1 MRGTYKILPRVSDLP
16 LIPAGQ
22 SQRQQRL
29 PSTETWAKSRRVP
42 WCKHQT
48 LFMTESRS
56 IKTIA
61 AALERGSR
69 SAVEIVGE
77 CIAAAE
83 RTNPSLRSFITVTA
97 EHALVQAAKADAR
110 RRAGRV
116 LGPLDGIP
124 YAAKDM
130 FETRGIRTTGGS
142 RVLEN
147 NFPNRSAATI
157 CMLDAA
163 GAALIG
169 KTNLHEFAYGAT
181 GENRWAGTVVN
192 PHDETRLAGGSS
204 SGSAAAVAAGIVPF
218 ALGTDTGGSVRV
230 PAALCGIAG
239 YKPSYGLIS
248 LDGVIPYCW
257 SLDHAGVLATS
268 VEDLELVV
276 RQIAKLPLAKIPR
289 ASLRVAL
296 VEGCEQKC
304 ELAVRDAF
312 LATKEHM
319 RRSGTTFGAI
329 ELPDQGEARTVSLV
343 VQLAETVA
351 YHGRNL
357 ASAGDRFGADMR
369 GGMVL
374 GQLLSAEKYIH
385 CKRLMGTYRQAFV
398 QIMQTFDV
406 LLTPACPITAPQVG
420 TVEVDIAEQTTP
432 IGNALTLF
440 TSFFNLVGAPALV
453 LPVASSSRGLPVAV
467 QIVGA
472 PGSDAQLFEIAL
484 MIENLC
490 KKARA

>member
-1 MRGTYKILPRVSDLP
+1 
-16 LIPAGQ
+16 
-22 SQRQQRL
+22 
-29 PSTETWAKSRRVP
+29 
-42 WCKHQT
+42 
-48 LFMTESRS
+48 MTKSRS
-56 IKTIA
+56 IKSIA
-61 AALERGSR
+61 TALEDGSQ
-69 SAVEIVGE
+69 SAVEIVGD

-83 RTNPSLRSFITVTA
+83 RTNPSLRSFITVA
-97 EHALVQAAKADAR
+97 ADHALLQARKADAR

-130 FETRGIRTTGGS
+130 FQTRGIRTTGGS

-147 NFPNRSAATI
+147 NVPGRSAAAI
-157 CMLDAA
+157 CLLDAA

-276 RQIAKLPLAKIPR
+276 RQLAKLPPTTTPGAP
-289 ASLRVAL
+289 LRVAL
-296 VEGCEQKC
+296 VEGCEDKC
-304 ELAVRDAF
+304 EASVRDAY

-319 RRSGTTFGAI
+319 RRSGATFDAI
-329 ELPDQGEARTVSLV
+329 ELPDQSEARTVSLAI
-343 VQLAETVA
+343 QLAETVA
-351 YHGRNL
+351 YHGPNL
-357 ASAGDRFGADMR
+357 ANAGDRFGADIR
-369 GGMVL
+369 GGMLL
-374 GQLLSAEKYIH
+374 GQLLSAEKYIQ
-385 CKRLMGTYRQAFV
+385 CKRLLGTYRREFAQTAR
-398 QIMQTFDV
+398 TFDV
-406 LLTPACPITAPQVG
+406 LLTPACPTTAPQVG
-420 TVEVDIAEQTTP
+420 TVEVDIAGQTIP

-453 LPVASSSRGLPVAV
+453 LPVTSPSRGLPVAV

-472 PGSDAQLFEIAL
+472 PGSDARLFEIAL
-484 MIENLC
+484 MIEMYARSPDPDC
-490 KKARA
+490 GKAVRSSSPAR

>member
-1 MRGTYKILPRVSDLP
+1 M
-16 LIPAGQ
+16 
-22 SQRQQRL
+22 
-29 PSTETWAKSRRVP
+29 
-42 WCKHQT
+42 
-48 LFMTESRS
+48 
-56 IKTIA
+56 
-61 AALERGSR
+61 AALESGNR
-69 SAVEIVGE
+69 SAVDIVRE

-83 RTNPSLRSFITVTA
+83 RTNPSLRSFITVAA
-97 EHALVQAAKADAR
+97 EHAQNQAVKSDAR

-147 NFPNRSAATI
+147 NVPDSSAAAI

-169 KTNLHEFAYGAT
+169 KTNLHEFGYGAT

-276 RQIAKLPLAKIPR
+276 RHIAKLPPATQPG
-289 ASLRVAL
+289 AAPRVAL
-296 VEGCEQKC
+296 VEGCEDNC
-304 ELAVRDAF
+304 EAPVRDAF
-312 LATKEHM
+312 LATKAHM
-319 RRSGTTFGAI
+319 RRLGATFGAI
-329 ELPDQGEARTVSLV
+329 ELPDQSEARTVSLTI
-343 VQLAETVA
+343 QLAESLT
-351 YHGRNL
+351 YHGPNL
-357 ASAGDRFGADMR
+357 ARARDRFGADMLC
-369 GGMVL
+369 GMVL
-374 GQLLSAEKYIH
+374 GQFLSAESYIQ
-385 CKRLMGTYRQAFV
+385 CKRMLGTYRRAFA
-398 QIMQTFDV
+398 QTMQTFDV

-420 TVEVDIAEQTTP
+420 TVGVEIAGQTIP
-432 IGNALTLF
+432 LGNSLTLF
-440 TSFFNLVGAPALV
+440 TSFFNLIGAPALV
-453 LPVASSSRGLPVAV
+453 LPVASPSGGLPVAV
-467 QIVGA
+467 QIVGL
-472 PGSDAQLFEIAL
+472 PGSDAQLFGIAL
-484 MIENLC
+484 MLENLC
-490 KKARA
+490 KACKS

>member
-1 MRGTYKILPRVSDLP
+1 MIK
-16 LIPAGQ
+16 A
-22 SQRQQRL
+22 
-29 PSTETWAKSRRVP
+29 
-42 WCKHQT
+42 
-48 LFMTESRS
+48 RS
-56 IKTIA
+56 IKNIA
-61 AALERGSR
+61 AALESGSR
-69 SAVEIVGE
+69 SAIEIVGD

-83 RTNPSLRSFITVTA
+83 RTNPWLRSFITIAA
-97 EHALVQAAKADAR
+97 EHALVQAEEADAR
-110 RRAGRV
+110 RRAGHV
-116 LGPLDGIP
+116 LGILDGIP

-147 NFPNRSAATI
+147 NVPDTSAAAI

-239 YKPSYGLIS
+239 YKPTYGLIS

-268 VEDLELVV
+268 IEDLELVV
-276 RQIAKLPLAKIPR
+276 RQIAKLPPARRPGV
-289 ASLRVAL
+289 SLRIAL
-296 VEGCEQKC
+296 VEGYEQKC
-304 ELAVRDAF
+304 EATVRDAF
-312 LATKEHM
+312 LATKEHLK
-319 RRSGTTFGAI
+319 RSGAIFGMI
-329 ELPDQGEARTVSLV
+329 ELPDQSEARTVALLL
-343 VQLAETVA
+343 QLAETVT
-351 YHGRNL
+351 YHSPNFAGG
-357 ASAGDRFGADMR
+357 GDRYGADMR
-369 GGMVL
+369 DGMTL
-374 GQLLSAEKYIH
+374 GQLLSAETYIR
-385 CKRLMGTYRQAFV
+385 CKRLVRAYKRAFA
-398 QIMQTFDV
+398 QTMQTFD
-406 LLTPACPITAPQVG
+406 LILTPACPITAPQVG
-420 TVEVDIAEQTTP
+420 TVEVDIAGQTIPT
-432 IGNALTLF
+432 GNALTLF

-453 LPVASSSRGLPVAV
+453 LPVALPSRGLPVAV

-484 MIENLC
+484 MIEDVCN
-490 KKARA
+490 KSRA

>member
-1 MRGTYKILPRVSDLP
+1 
-16 LIPAGQ
+16 
-22 SQRQQRL
+22 
-29 PSTETWAKSRRVP
+29 
-42 WCKHQT
+42 
-48 LFMTESRS
+48 MTKWRP

-61 AALERGSR
+61 AALEGGNR
-69 SAVEIVGE
+69 SAVEIARE

-83 RTNPSLRSFITVTA
+83 RTNPSLRSFITVA
-97 EHALVQAAKADAR
+97 ADHALAQAGKADAR
-110 RRAGRV
+110 RRAGSV

-147 NFPNRSAATI
+147 NVPDRSAAAI

-163 GAALIG
+163 GATLIG

-276 RQIAKLPLAKIPR
+276 RQIAKLPPATSPG
-289 ASLRVAL
+289 AALRVAL
-296 VEGCEQKC
+296 IEGCEENC
-304 ELAVRDAF
+304 EASVRDAF
-312 LATKEHM
+312 LATKAQM
-319 RRSGTTFGAI
+319 RRSGATFGAI
-329 ELPDQGEARTVSLV
+329 ELPDQSEARTVSLTI
-343 VQLAETVA
+343 QLAEALT
-351 YHGRNL
+351 YHGPNL
-357 ASAGDRFGADMR
+357 ASARRRFGADMR

-374 GQLLSAEKYIH
+374 GKFLSAENYIQ
-385 CKRLMGTYRQAFV
+385 CKRVLGTYRRAFA
-398 QIMQTFDV
+398 QTMQTFDV
-406 LLTPACPITAPQVG
+406 LLTPTCPITAPQVG
-420 TVEVDIAEQTTP
+420 TVNVDIAGQTIP
-432 IGNALTLF
+432 LGNALTMF
-440 TSFFNLVGAPALV
+440 TSFFNLVGAPTIV
-453 LPVASSSRGLPVAV
+453 LPVTSPSGGLPVSV

-472 PGSDAQLFEIAL
+472 PGSDAKLFELAL
-484 MIENLC
+484 MLENVC
-490 KKARA
+490 K

>member
-1 MRGTYKILPRVSDLP
+1 
-16 LIPAGQ
+16 
-22 SQRQQRL
+22 
-29 PSTETWAKSRRVP
+29 
-42 WCKHQT
+42 
-48 LFMTESRS
+48 MTDSRS
-56 IKTIA
+56 IKTIV
-61 AALERGSR
+61 AALESGNR
-69 SAVEIVGE
+69 SAVEIVRE

-83 RTNPSLRSFITVTA
+83 RTNSSLRSFITVA
-97 EHALVQAAKADAR
+97 ADHALNQAGKSDVR

-147 NFPNRSAATI
+147 NVPDTSAAAI

-276 RQIAKLPLAKIPR
+276 RHIAKLPPATQPGT
-289 ASLRVAL
+289 ALRVAL
-296 VEGCEQKC
+296 VEGCEEKC
-304 ELAVRDAF
+304 EESVRDAF
-312 LATKEHM
+312 LATKAHM
-319 RRSGTTFGAI
+319 RRLGATFGPI
-329 ELPDQGEARTVSLV
+329 ELPDQSEARTVSLTI
-343 VQLAETVA
+343 QLAETLT
-351 YHGRNL
+351 YHGPNL
-357 ASAGDRFGADMR
+357 ARDRDRFGADLR
-369 GGMVL
+369 CGMVL
-374 GQLLSAEKYIH
+374 GQFLSAESYIQ
-385 CKRLMGTYRQAFV
+385 CKRMLGTYRRAFA
-398 QIMQTFDV
+398 QTMQTFDV

-420 TVEVDIAEQTTP
+420 TVDVGFAGQTIP
-432 IGNALTLF
+432 VGNALTLF

-453 LPVASSSRGLPVAV
+453 LPVSSPGGGLPVAV
-467 QIVGA
+467 QIVGS
-472 PGSDAQLFEIAL
+472 PGSDAQLFGIAL
-484 MIENLC
+484 ILENLC
-490 KKARA
+490 KVCKS